1 MRLGFRAWELHP
13 YQAYPGGTA
22 EWGEARLGV
31 ERTEQDPLGSSQQE
45 EVLGGGVPALSSPR
59 HLGGAA
65 ALWAAAQGVGSW
77 SSGLCK
83 HQEVSGL
90 FLLSLVGGMKAY
102 FEYHVN
108 YRMGRGQVPGTAI
121 YTISLLNPLSTC

>member
-1 MRLGFRAWELHP
+1 MRLGSCILTRLIPGAQQNGGKPGWVLKEQNKTLLVVHSRRRSWGAGSQPCHP
-13 YQAYPGGTA
+13 
-22 EWGEARLGV
+22 
-31 ERTEQDPLGSSQQE
+31 
-45 EVLGGGVPALSSPR
+45 PR

-121 YTISLLNPLSTC
+121 YTISLFNPLSTC